1 MAEIAIINQED
12 DMNLKG
18 IREDLGRVEER
29 KEEGGKDV
37 NLI

>member
-1 MAEIAIINQED
+1 MTYIAIINQED